1 MELRKHY
8 EGRVSCLTAQLK
20 KRKARNRYFISL
32 EIATFA
38 AVIASVAV
46 YTTTEGYGLPCLLSG
61 VAATVAYIVTRR
73 ADGRNSDEIEKLESL
88 LQVNSDE
95 LAGLAGDYSPFD
107 DGQRF
112 ADPHHPYTYDLDIFG
127 PESLFQRINRTATTG
142 GSEVLARALGRD
154 LSSAEGLL
162 CEIGGDIA
170 STIDRQALIIN
181 EFAARVEWRERFIAT
196 GKRHPIDTAAL
207 LAATKET
214 GEEAYPLWL
223 GSRLTQIAITLL
235 PAGLI
240 VCIALAV
247 AGEISSTLPTLW
259 ATVHFFLALFLT
271 QRPLQKIS
279 KRLGKLT
286 RQVKPMM
293 DLARLTGQAGHE
305 WQQLDAAEHCWRQLA
320 QIVKAIDRRGNLL
333 GLLFGDALFLSDIR
347 LVARVLRWQRVYLDK
362 LPLWVALV
370 TRCDALVSMATMRYN
385 HPEAGSAEMVE
396 GDGVGLEARGLWHPF
411 LGRKAVKNDFTVA
424 DRNFYIIT
432 GANMAGK
439 STFLRAVGVNYVL
452 AMNGMPVFAESFR
465 CKRFNLFSSMRT
477 SDDLAHG
484 ISYFNAELLRI
495 KQLIASCE
503 AHRHTL
509 ICFRRDPQG
518 HQLPRQAQWL
528 ADVLGVDLAEV
539 CERHRGHS
547 RPRTLKDGGRAV
559 SQLLF

>member
-8 EGRVSCLTAQLK
+8 EERVSSLTAQLK

-46 YTTTEGYGLPCLLSG
+46 YTATEGYGLPCLLSG
-61 VAATVAYIVTRR
+61 VAATVAYIVARW
-73 ADGRNSDEIEKLESL
+73 ADGRNSDEIEQLESL

-154 LSSAEGLL
+154 LSSDEGLL

-170 STIDRQALIIN
+170 STVDRQALIIN

-259 ATVHFFLALFLT
+259 ATVQFFLALFLT

-305 WQQLDAAEHCWRQLA
+305 WQQLGAADC
-320 QIVKAIDRRGNLL
+320 
-333 GLLFGDALFLSDIR
+333 S
-347 LVARVLRWQRVYLDK
+347 
-362 LPLWVALV
+362 
-370 TRCDALVSMATMRYN
+370 
-385 HPEAGSAEMVE
+385 
-396 GDGVGLEARGLWHPF
+396 
-411 LGRKAVKNDFTVA
+411 
-424 DRNFYIIT
+424 
-432 GANMAGK
+432 
-439 STFLRAVGVNYVL
+439 
-452 AMNGMPVFAESFR
+452 
-465 CKRFNLFSSMRT
+465 
-477 SDDLAHG
+477 
-484 ISYFNAELLRI
+484 
-495 KQLIASCE
+495 
-503 AHRHTL
+503 
-509 ICFRRDPQG
+509 
-518 HQLPRQAQWL
+518 
-528 ADVLGVDLAEV
+528 
-539 CERHRGHS
+539 
-547 RPRTLKDGGRAV
+547 
-559 SQLLF
+559 